1 MDLGKHVPSLV
12 LAPVVGLGAAISSAA
27 DLIEE
32 EVMLLDVF
40 HEGYKHRSCLGVDP
54 REKPFTSSFWL
65 SQRKSIGRVRSR
77 ASVGLILRQ
86 LGTRSF

>member
-1 MDLGKHVPSLV
+1 MPSLV

-54 REKPFTSSFWL
+54 REKPLTSSFAAGAQSEL
-65 SQRKSIGRVRSR
+65 NLFKIANLEQRKEFSSIREL
-77 ASVGLILRQ
+77 A
-86 LGTRSF
+86 

>member
-1 MDLGKHVPSLV
+1 MPSLV

-40 HEGYKHRSCLGVDP
+40 HEGYKHRSCLGVDQ
-54 REKPFTSSFWL
+54 PFTSSFAAGAL
-65 SQRKSIGRVRSR
+65 S
-77 ASVGLILRQ
+77 
-86 LGTRSF
+86 

>member
-54 REKPFTSSFWL
+54 REKPFTSSFAAGAL
-65 SQRKSIGRVRSR
+65 S
-77 ASVGLILRQ
+77 
-86 LGTRSF
+86 

>member
-1 MDLGKHVPSLV
+1 MALPLLSGRGSLSSREGSESFHVTSLV

-54 REKPFTSSFWL
+54 REKPFTSSFAAGAL
-65 SQRKSIGRVRSR
+65 S
-77 ASVGLILRQ
+77 
-86 LGTRSF
+86 

>member
-54 REKPFTSSFWL
+54 REKPFTSSFAAGAL
-65 SQRKSIGRVRSR
+65 RCLN
-77 ASVGLILRQ
+77 LIY
-86 LGTRSF
+86 SKKNPSC